1 MSEAR
6 KSKGL
11 YWMVA
16 LVSLVV
22 TILLLM
28 FANAWFWVGL
38 PFLITSIV
46 LAMDVM

>member
-22 TILLLM
+22 IILLLM